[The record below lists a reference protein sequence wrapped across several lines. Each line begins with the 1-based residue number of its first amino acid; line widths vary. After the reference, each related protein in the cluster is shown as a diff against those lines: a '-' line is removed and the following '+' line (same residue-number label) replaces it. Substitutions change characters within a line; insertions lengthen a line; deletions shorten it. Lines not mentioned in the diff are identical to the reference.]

1 MVAPEVVVGVVASR
15 HSDCM
20 IEVVASDMIVLVF
33 VEVVIS
39 EVPSPRVGEQGRSL
53 PVSGSLI

>member
-1 MVAPEVVVGVVASR
+1 MEVVASR

-20 IEVVASDMIVLVF
+20 TEAVASDMIGLVF
-33 VEVVIS
+33 VEAVIS
-39 EVPSPRVGEQGRSL
+39 EVPSQRVGEQGRSL